1 MTQTTKQNGIRGLV
15 GTGDPPGDGVGGGTG
30 NGECEFG
37 GGSGDSFDQ
46 RLQIAERVASVLL
59 PHLEG
64 SSMHKLGTT
73 LRINR
78 ETLRRMYADQKPSV
92 ELLVRICEKFGISGE
107 WLLTGK
113 GPQRREE
120 LKKFALQE
128 ASPGELYQAVAQR
141 LNCVEEQ
148 LARLAILEAE
158 RTNRTSRVSSRGELP
173 ARSAMGRRS

>member
-1 MTQTTKQNGIRGLV
+1 MIHSSKQSGIRGLV
-15 GTGDPPGDGVGGGTG
+15 GVEDVHADAGEGGNGDGDLGGVGDT
-30 NGECEFG
+30 
-37 GGSGDSFDQ
+37 FDQ

-92 ELLVRICEKFGISGE
+92 ELLARICEKFGISGE

-148 LARLAILEAE
+148 LARLAILEADK
-158 RTNRTSRVSSRGELP
+158 TSMSSRASARGEP
-173 ARSAMGRRS
+173 RTGTAMGRRS

>member
-1 MTQTTKQNGIRGLV
+1 MSQTNKPNGIRGLV
-15 GTGDPPGDGVGGGTG
+15 GMGDSPGDAGGGG
-30 NGECEFG
+30 NGDGGAGDG
-37 GGSGDSFDQ
+37 GGDAFDQ
-46 RLQIAERVASVLL
+46 RLQIAERVASVLS

-92 ELLVRICEKFGISGE
+92 ELLAKICEKFAISGE

-120 LKKFALQE
+120 LKKFALQD

-158 RTNRTSRVSSRGELP
+158 RTSRASRVSSREELP
-173 ARSAMGRRS
+173 PRTAMGRRS

>member
-1 MTQTTKQNGIRGLV
+1 GA
-15 GTGDPPGDGVGGGTG
+15 VGG
-30 NGECEFG
+30 
-37 GGSGDSFDQ
+37 DSYDQ
-46 RLQIAERVASVLL
+46 RLQIAERVSAVLL

-92 ELLVRICEKFGISGE
+92 ELLVRICEKFAISGE

-113 GPQRREE
+113 GPQKREE
-120 LKKFALQE
+120 LRKYALQE

-141 LNCVEEQ
+141 LSCVEEQ

-158 RTNRTSRVSSRGELP
+158 KASRTSRVPPRHDPSAGSGLGRP
-173 ARSAMGRRS
+173 A